1 VDEHSL
7 TDAEP
12 RYNVSI
18 RSIHCIDTINMMTKR
33 PIETSVLVAGGSLV
47 GLSAGLFLAARGVP
61 TIVVEPHLGSHPHPR
76 AIGYTPRTLELFRTV
91 GIADRIP
98 QAPPGFRLTRVKADS
113 LAGVWQ
119 PPTEWTPAEKVA
131 ADADPA
137 RFSPYRGAAIAQDKL
152 EPILRDRARELGA
165 HLELGAEV
173 VTFAQ
178 DATGVTTTIRDR
190 ATGATREIRS
200 AYLIAADGAT
210 SRIRETLGIARSGRG
225 HIRTVRSVLFRADL
239 ETYLARGVHQFE
251 IEQPEMTAFLTS
263 YGDGRWVLM
272 FLDDRERTDDE
283 TAAAI
288 ARAIGRSDVE
298 FEILAA
304 GRWELAALI
313 ADRFAMG
320 RVFLAGDAAH
330 VLPPTRGGFGANTGI
345 HDAYDL
351 AWKLAAV
358 LAGEST
364 PRLLDTYDAER
375 RPVAWE
381 RLRQTFARP
390 DYAKEAAGIADGVE
404 LFDDVAMEL
413 GQLYRST
420 AVAGVGAE
428 LPAAARPDAWRG
440 QPGTRAPHVPKGN
453 GSTLDLFGASWV
465 LVVGDSTAGWNTPAA
480 RVSAALGIP
489 IVLASIDAAA
499 RDAFGLAANGASLV
513 RPDGVIAWRA
523 SSAPANPESSLGVAL
538 ATVASAARA

>member
-1 VDEHSL
+1 MQLDMSRSPIQRIDDVDTLYRHEH
-7 TDAEP
+7 
-12 RYNVSI
+12 
-18 RSIHCIDTINMMTKR
+18 MMT
-33 PIETSVLVAGGSLV
+33 ETSVLVAGGSLV

-61 TIVVEPHLGSHPHPR
+61 NIVVEPHLGSHPHPR
-76 AIGYTPRTLELFRTV
+76 AIGYTPRTLELFHTV
-91 GIADRIP
+91 GIANRIP
-98 QAPPGFRLTRVKADS
+98 EAPPGFRLTRVKADS
-113 LAGVWQ
+113 LAGTWQ
-119 PPTEWTPAEKVA
+119 APTEWTPAEKVT

-165 HLELGAEV
+165 RLELGAEV
-173 VTFAQ
+173 VAFAQ

-210 SRIRETLGIARSGRG
+210 SRIRETLGITRSGRG
-225 HIRTVRSVLFRADL
+225 HIRTVRSVLFRAEL
-239 ETYLARGVHQFE
+239 EMYLARGVHQFS

-304 GRWELAALI
+304 GRWELAASI
-313 ADRFAMG
+313 ADRFALG

-413 GQLYRST
+413 GQLYRSS
-420 AVAGVGAE
+420 AVAGVGPE
-428 LPAAARPDAWRG
+428 LPAAARPDAWCG
-440 QPGTRAPHVPKGN
+440 QPGTRAPHVPQGDR
-453 GSTLDLFGASWV
+453 STLDLFGASWV
-465 LVVGDSTAGWNTPAA
+465 LVVGNATVAWNAPVA

-489 IVLASIDAAA
+489 VVLAPVDTAA
-499 RDAFGLAANGASLV
+499 RAAFGLGADGASLV

-523 SSAPANPESSLGVAL
+523 SSAPAEPERELGAAL
-538 ATVASAARA
+538 ATVASAARVLRFSMP